1 MVRAELRKTGVRE
14 WGCADC
20 ARPAL
25 GLHEMQSIDQTL
37 MLVQTINAIETES
50 SIVPTGGQDT
60 LYSIIALHGTL
71 KRTHRTANGAN
82 QIQCLRL
89 HQTLECK
96 KNQCLVYFDLLHPVI
111 MSK

>member
-25 GLHEMQSIDQTL
+25 GLREMQSIDQTL
-37 MLVQTINAIETES
+37 MLVQTINVIETES

-60 LYSIIALHGTL
+60 LYNIIALHGTL
-71 KRTHRTANGAN
+71 KRTHRLTKYNA
-82 QIQCLRL
+82 
-89 HQTLECK
+89 
-96 KNQCLVYFDLLHPVI
+96 
-111 MSK
+111 